1 MSDRKHEGWTN
12 YETWAVNLWISNE
25 ESSHLLWSEAAQD
38 HYEAAVSRAATR
50 EEWTE
55 QAARAL
61 ADQLKDTFEG
71 DAEAMLEAG
80 RGAGTVWADL
90 LGRAQEEVNWAEVA
104 RSFVEGLD
112 RDTIEADA
120 SL

>member
-1 MSDRKHEGWTN
+1 MTADRTHQGWTN

-25 ESSHLLWSEAAQD
+25 ERSHLRWSEAAQD

-55 QAARAL
+55 TAARAL
-61 ADQLKDTFEG
+61 ADQLKDTFET

-80 RGAGTVWADL
+80 KGSGTVWADL
-90 LGRAQEEVNWAEVA
+90 LGSALEEVNWGEIA
-104 RSFVEGLD
+104 RSYIEALD
-112 RDTIEADA
+112 RDAIEADA
-120 SL
+120 L